1 MSLDH
6 ITNDTEQDFAS
17 DRPWTYNPANSLDIG
32 TPVGSSDYW
41 KLRDAQRDLLS
52 SHTPALKKGS
62 TGNKLIILLMLIGL
76 AAIWMS

>member
-1 MSLDH
+1 MGLDH
-6 ITNDTEQDFAS
+6 STNGAGQDFAS

-52 SHTPALKKGS
+52 SHTPSPRKGS